1 MAGTVSTKIRQKT
14 LIAALLREI
23 HRTRDLGSLKRQGWT
38 YSQIAEALTSL
49 LATAL
54 VAEKNGSLQLTEIG
68 LKELR
73 RRSRGKKFIWMES
86 RQDVCIAKIDLLML
100 YIPERR
106 SLSEIKNRTSS

>member
-1 MAGTVSTKIRQKT
+1 MAGTVSKKIRQKT
-14 LIAALLREI
+14 LAATLLREI
-23 HRTRDLGSLKRQGWT
+23 RRTRDLSSLKQQGWT

-54 VAEKNGSLQLTEIG
+54 VAESDGKLKLTESG

-73 RRSRGKKFIWMES
+73 RLSRGKKFIWMEP
-86 RQDVCIAKIDLLML
+86 RQDVSIAKIDLLVL

-106 SLSEIKNRTSS
+106 SLSEIKDRTSS